1 MITDSSSGGSHDDRC
16 VYHLLNAV
24 EEELLLE
31 SNCVLRHC
39 SDGRVVLAVLL
50 CNIPEGRDGV
60 WVVDSKDEKLVGMS
74 RNERLER

>member
-1 MITDSSSGGSHDDRC
+1 MITDGSRGGSHVDRR
-16 VYHLLNAV
+16 VYHLLHAV

-31 SNCVLRHC
+31 SNCVLCHC

-60 WVVDSKDEKLVGMS
+60 
-74 RNERLER
+74 